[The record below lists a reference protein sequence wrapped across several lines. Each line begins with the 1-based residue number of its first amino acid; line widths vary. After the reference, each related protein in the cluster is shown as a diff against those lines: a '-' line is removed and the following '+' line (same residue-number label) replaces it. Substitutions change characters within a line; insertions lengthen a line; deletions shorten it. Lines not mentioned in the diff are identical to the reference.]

1 MPEDETLKS
10 LLRKRRIERLL
21 ARELRAEQE
30 ERTRRLEWA
39 LAARERREVNSNDP
53 FGKANKQ

>member
-1 MPEDETLKS
+1 MDETLKEM
-10 LLRKRRIERLL
+10 LRARRVERLL